1 MHINDIKG
9 LASRVNLDKQF
20 SGRNAQVVVILPKD
34 GKKHYIAR
42 TGGTTLNRDDAF
54 VYDYDQHNVAGQVEQ
69 VVQLMGVNPEVI
81 EV

>member
-1 MHINDIKG
+1 MHIDEIRGFAQKV
-9 LASRVNLDKQF
+9 SLDKQF
-20 SGRNAQVVVILPKD
+20 SGRNAQVVVVLPKD
-34 GKKHYIAR
+34 GKRHYIAR

-54 VYDYDQHNVAGQVEQ
+54 VYDYDRHNVAGQVEQ